1 MRNFRLPLF
10 ASAMLALAACGTPM
24 DLGGSDTD
32 TGEECTDCDD
42 GGSDTDTDGGSDTD
56 GGDECTDCDGDGYG
70 ASVDCNDDDA
80 SIHPGAEE
88 IPDDGIDQDCDG
100 EDATTDTGDGF
111 VDADGDGYGSTV
123 DCDDN
128 DPTVWAEEDCE
139 DDTGDGGTDDDTV
152 ILTVKLVYTSMSADF
167 TLSVS
172 PIIDYEADTVWWS
185 EIDSGDDEFAECADN
200 VATWSA
206 EVNPENFQGV
216 IFNTYERHNISNDDQ
231 WFCYGHYSSASLA
244 ADSEVDV
251 EITLDGD
258 KIGDEDDLGTFS
270 PGEESETGLG
280 CAGAYVYDYVD
291 VDDITADGS
300 FDF

>member
-100 EDATTDTGDGF
+100 SDATSPSDT
-111 VDADGDGYGSTV
+111 
-123 DCDDN
+123 
-128 DPTVWAEEDCE
+128 
-139 DDTGDGGTDDDTV
+139 
-152 ILTVKLVYTSMSADF
+152 
-167 TLSVS
+167 
-172 PIIDYEADTVWWS
+172 S
-185 EIDSGDDEFAECADN
+185 EPVSGDDGDYKGAC
-200 VATWSA
+200 
-206 EVNPENFQGV
+206 G
-216 IFNTYERHNISNDDQ
+216 
-231 WFCYGHYSSASLA
+231 CSSSGRTGGLA
-244 ADSEVDV
+244 WVLA
-251 EITLDGD
+251 L
-258 KIGDEDDLGTFS
+258 F
-270 PGEESETGLG
+270 GLG
-280 CAGAYVYDYVD
+280 LARRRR
-291 VDDITADGS
+291 
-300 FDF
+300 